1 MHFIGVMTKVRLLS
15 QYRLPFFLA
24 GGQVKWSSE
33 PRPQLL
39 PNCSSK
45 LEIMLPI
52 SDGFMEKNI
61 IGYLYPTDF
70 ISCNC
75 VKLDKKITFG
85 PEIGTT

>member
-1 MHFIGVMTKVRLLS
+1 MHFIGVMAKVRLRS

-39 PNCSSK
+39 PNCSPK

-52 SDGFMEKNI
+52 SDGFM
-61 IGYLYPTDF
+61 
-70 ISCNC
+70 
-75 VKLDKKITFG
+75 KKILSVIYTQ
-85 PEIGTT
+85 PILSRVIV